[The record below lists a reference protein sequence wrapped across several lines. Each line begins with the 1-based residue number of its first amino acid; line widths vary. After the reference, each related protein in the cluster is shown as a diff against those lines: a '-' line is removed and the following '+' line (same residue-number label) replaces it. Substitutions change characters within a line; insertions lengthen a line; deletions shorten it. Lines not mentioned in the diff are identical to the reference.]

1 MLLDVLRYTVF
12 GVFVLSSAVALGSW
26 AVRTRRIGP
35 FSKPAQLIRR
45 VSDPI
50 LKPIESIVHRRGGNP
65 QQAEW
70 WLLGGVM
77 VGGIIVISLSG
88 WLIQQFRIVTVA
100 GRSGPF
106 TSIRL
111 LLYYAGQLV
120 ILSIFARVVGS
131 WFGIGRYNRYM
142 RPAYFLTDW
151 IIEPLRKIIPPF
163 GMIDFSPLAALI
175 LMWIATG
182 LII

>member
-1 MLLDVLRYTVF
+1 MLFDALRYTVF

-26 AVRTRRIGP
+26 AVRTRRISP

-45 VSDPI
+45 ASDPI
-50 LKPIESIVHRRGGNP
+50 LKPVESIVYQRGGNP
-65 QQAEW
+65 QHAEW
-70 WLLGGVM
+70 WFLGAVV

-106 TSIRL
+106 ASIRL

-120 ILSIFARVVGS
+120 IFAIFARVVGS
-131 WFGIGRYNRYM
+131 WFGVGRFNRYM

-151 IIEPLRKIIPPF
+151 LIEPLRKIIPSV